1 MTDENKERWMEV
13 CELAAKEQDDEKF
26 SELIFEVSRLL
37 KERDDRATGR
47 RPVHENPSPDNRSSG

>member
-1 MTDENKERWMEV
+1 V